1 MLVDCNYGSM
11 FAFDEN
17 WENKKFYEI
26 HNISKFVK
34 MPAPIG
40 IGTFWEKKSS

>member
-1 MLVDCNYGSM
+1 M

-40 IGTFWEKKSS
+40 TFWEKKSS